1 MAAAEQKKS
10 YAIIKAFKSLNTKA
24 NRTAIDKEEF
34 SWLENAQPVGS
45 GNIRITAAQNNLTYA
60 SNSSANIVTNAN
72 VSSFYSTNINLT
84 DYIIAFEA
92 DGRAEYV
99 SIISSGANVGQG
111 NITGNIATTGTFSN
125 SGVTY
130 AQYKNQYAIIGDPSK
145 GLFAWDG
152 TYLNP
157 IGSVGTIGITNGG
170 TGYTEAPNVVI
181 AAAPAGGVNAT
192 AVATVTTGSGGV
204 ASVTVTAGGTG
215 YTALPTVSFSAPTTA
230 GGITAQAVTSITG
243 GIVTSVTVTNP
254 GSGYLTPPSVSFSGS
269 GGATAN
275 AVLTTGQ
282 VNSITLTNA
291 GAGYTSPPSVTITGG
306 GGTNANAISSLITF
320 ATGTVSI
327 LVTSGGAGYTSAPTV
342 VIGNGSGW
350 TTQAAGTAIL
360 SGGSVS
366 QVIMTNP
373 GNGYT
378 NSSNVVVSFT
388 GSATTP
394 ATAIAILNSQPIVD
408 VATFSGRTW
417 IAQGRTVYY
426 SASTSPFDFTSVS
439 AGSLTLTDE
448 TLHGNITA
456 MYSANNFLYIFGDD
470 SINVFSDVRVTSTG
484 ATLFTNTNVSASV
497 GTKRTYAIFPYFR
510 SLLFMND
517 YGIYAL
523 VGSTTSKISDPLDG
537 IFPYID
543 FTQPVTGGQVLLN
556 NILCAAFNFYVNSSF
571 PLGPAPSRFIQA
583 VFFEKKWFITSQGN
597 GINYVT
603 SVPVGGVINL
613 YGVATTVLYRLYNN
627 PTANVAS
634 YIQTSLDPMG
644 DSIRTKQA
652 LKFGIEATVAN
663 AATFVVTVDS
673 ESGSS
678 PPYTLSNSVI
688 WVNRSGAT
696 IPWINNSSVVID
708 WTTQSGYFLYKTDA
722 QQYGKYLGLTQTS
735 NSAGFVVNTYEFEHE
750 LRVRF

>member
-10 YAIIKAFKSLNTKA
+10 YAIIKAFKGLNTKA

-34 SWLENAQPVGS
+34 SWLENAQPIGS
-45 GNIRITAAQNNLTYA
+45 GNIRITASQNNLTFA

-84 DYIIAFEA
+84 DYLIAFEA

-99 SIISSGANVGQG
+99 SITSTGSGNTA
-111 NITGNIATTGTFSN
+111 GNIAVAGTFSN
-125 SGVTY
+125 AGVSY

-152 TYLNP
+152 TNLNP
-157 IGSVGTIGITNGG
+157 VGSVGTIGITNPGA
-170 TGYTEAPNVVI
+170 GYTEAPNVVI
-181 AAAPAGGVNAT
+181 QAAPAGGVNAT
-192 AVATVTTGSGGV
+192 AVATVTTGAGGV
-204 ASVTVTAGGTG
+204 ASVTVTAGGSG
-215 YTALPTVSFSAPTTA
+215 YTTLPSVTFSAPTTA
-230 GGITAQAVTSITG
+230 GGTTAQGVVTISGGVVVAVSI
-243 GIVTSVTVTNP
+243 TNP
-254 GSGYLTPPSVSFSGS
+254 GSGYISPPSVSFSSGS
-269 GGATAN
+269 ATAT
-275 AVLTTGQ
+275 AALVLGS
-282 VNSITLTNA
+282 VSSITLTNA

-306 GGTNANAISSLITF
+306 GSNVTTTASAITSLVTF
-320 ATGTVSI
+320 NQGAVSVLI
-327 LVTSGGAGYTSAPTV
+327 TSGGAGYTNSSNVSVA
-342 VIGNGSGW
+342 ISGAGSN
-350 TTQAAGTAIL
+350 AAGTAIV
-360 SGGSVS
+360 SGGQIT

-373 GNGYT
+373 GTGYLANT
-378 NSSNVVVSFT
+378 TVSIT
-388 GSATTP
+388 GGGATTSATG
-394 ATAIAILNSQPIVD
+394 IAVVNTDPIVD

-417 IAQGRTVYY
+417 VAAGRTVYY

-456 MYSANNFLYIFGDD
+456 LYSANNFLYIFGDD

-497 GTKRTYAIFPYFR
+497 GSKRPYAIFPYFR

-603 SVPVGGVINL
+603 SVPVGGVVSL
-613 YGVATTVLYRLYNN
+613 YGVATTTLYRLYNN

-634 YIQTSLDPMG
+634 YIQTALDPMG

-652 LKFGIEATVAN
+652 LKFGIEATVSN
-663 AATFVVTVDS
+663 SATFTVTVDS

-678 PPYTLSNSVI
+678 PPYTLSNSVL
-688 WVNRSGAT
+688 WVNYLGNT
-696 IPWINNSSVVID
+696 IGWVNNSSVPIA
-708 WTTQSGYFLYKTDA
+708 WSSQSGYYLYKTDA

-735 NSAGFVVNTYEFEHE
+735 NSAGFVVNTFEFEHE

>member
-10 YAIIKAFKSLNTKA
+10 YAIIKAFKGLNTKA

-72 VSSFYSTNINLT
+72 VSSFYSTNLNLT
-84 DYIIAFEA
+84 DYLIAFEA
-92 DGRAEYV
+92 DGRGEYV
-99 SIISSGANVGQG
+99 SITSAGLG
-111 NITGNIATTGTFSN
+111 NTTGNIAVSGTFSN

-130 AQYKNQYAIIGDPSK
+130 AQYKNQYAIIGDPNN

-152 TYLNP
+152 TYLNA
-157 IGSVGTIGITNGG
+157 IGSVGSIGITNAGA
-170 TGYTEAPNVVI
+170 GYTEAPNVVI
-181 AAAPAGGVNAT
+181 GAPPTGGVQAT
-192 AVATVTTGSGGV
+192 AVATVTTGAGGV
-204 ASVTVTAGGTG
+204 ASVNVTSGGTG
-215 YTALPTVSFSAPTTA
+215 YTALPGVTFSSPTTV
-230 GGITAQAVTSITG
+230 GGITAQGVATISGGLVVAVTI
-243 GIVTSVTVTNP
+243 TNP
-254 GSGYLTPPSVSFSGS
+254 GSGYLTAPSVTFSSGS
-269 GGATAN
+269 AAATA
-275 AVLTTGQ
+275 VLSTGQ
-282 VNSITLTNA
+282 VNTITLTNA

-306 GGTNANAISSLITF
+306 GATTNATAISSLITF
-320 ATGTVSI
+320 STGTVSV
-327 LVTSGGAGYTSAPTV
+327 LVTSGGAGYGSVPTV
-342 VIGNGSGW
+342 TIGDGSGW
-350 TTQAAGTAIL
+350 STRATGTAIL
-360 SGGSVS
+360 SGGSVT
-366 QVIMTNP
+366 QVIMTNS
-373 GNGYT
+373 GAGYT
-378 NSSNVVVSFT
+378 SSSNVTIAFSG
-388 GSATTP
+388 GSPTTT
-394 ATAIAILNSQPIVD
+394 ATAIGILNSQPIVD

-417 IAQGRTVYY
+417 VAAGRTVYY
-426 SASTSPFDFTSVS
+426 SSSVSPFDFTSVS

-543 FTQPVTGGQVLLN
+543 FSQPVTAGQVLLN

-613 YGVATTVLYRLYNN
+613 YGVATTTVYRLYNN
-627 PTANVAS
+627 ATANVAS
-634 YIQTSLDPMG
+634 FIQTSLDPMG

>member
-10 YAIIKAFKSLNTKA
+10 YAIIKAFKGLNTKA
-24 NRTAIDKEEF
+24 NRTAIEKEEF
-34 SWLENAQPVGS
+34 SWIENAMPIGS
-45 GNIRITAAQNNLTYA
+45 GNIRITASQNNLTYA
-60 SNSSANIVTNAN
+60 SNSSANIVTSAN

-84 DYIIAFEA
+84 DYLIAFEA

-99 SIISSGANVGQG
+99 SITSTGVGNVA
-111 NITGNIATTGTFSN
+111 GNIAVSGTFSN

-130 AQYKNQYAIIGDPSK
+130 AQYKNQYAIIGDPNN

-152 TYLNP
+152 TTNNP
-157 IGSVGTIGITNGG
+157 IGSVGSIGITNAGA
-170 TGYTEAPNVVI
+170 GYTEAPNVVI
-181 AAAPAGGVNAT
+181 AAAPTGGVNAT
-192 AVATVTTGSGGV
+192 AVATVTTGAGGV

-215 YTALPTVSFSAPTTA
+215 YTALPTISFSAPTTA
-230 GGITAQAVTSITG
+230 GGITAQAVASITG

-254 GSGYLTPPSVSFSGS
+254 GSGYLTPPSVTFSS
-269 GGATAN
+269 GAASAN

-291 GAGYTSPPSVTITGG
+291 GSGYTSPPSVTITGG
-306 GGTNANAISSLITF
+306 GATTSAVAISSLITF
-320 ATGTVSI
+320 ATGTVSV
-327 LVTSGGAGYTSAPTV
+327 LVTSGGAGYGSAPTV
-342 VIGNGSGW
+342 TIGDGSGW
-350 TTQAAGTAIL
+350 TTRATGTAIL
-360 SGGSVS
+360 SGGSVT

-373 GNGYT
+373 GKGYT
-378 NSSNVVVSFT
+378 STSNVTVAFSG
-388 GSATTP
+388 GSPTTT
-394 ATAIAILNSQPIVD
+394 ATAIGILNSQPIVD

-417 IAQGRTVYY
+417 VAAGRTVYY

-456 MYSANNFLYIFGDD
+456 LYSANNFLYIFGDD

-484 ATLFTNTNVSASV
+484 STLFTNTNVSASV

-523 VGSTTSKISDPLDG
+523 VGSTTSNISDPLDG

-543 FTQPVTGGQVLLN
+543 FSQPVTGGQVLLN

-583 VFFEKKWFITSQGN
+583 VFFEKRWFITSQGN

-603 SVPVGGVINL
+603 SVPVGGVVSL
-613 YGVATTVLYRLYNN
+613 YGVATTVIYRLYNN
-627 PTANVAS
+627 PLANIAS
-634 YIQTSLDPMG
+634 YIQTALDPMG

-652 LKFGIEATVAN
+652 LKFGVEATLTQGG
-663 AATFVVTVDS
+663 TFYITVDS

-678 PPYTLSNSVI
+678 PVYVLSTNASWVNNVGTSIGWTNNASATII
-688 WVNRSGAT
+688 WVTSN
-696 IPWINNSSVVID
+696 
-708 WTTQSGYFLYKTDA
+708 GYYLYKSDA

-735 NSAGFVVNTYEFEHE
+735 NSAAFTVNTFEFEHE

>member
-10 YAIIKAFKSLNTKA
+10 YAIIKAFKGLNTKA
-24 NRTAIDKEEF
+24 NRTAIEKEEF
-34 SWLENAQPVGS
+34 SWIENAMPIGS
-45 GNIRITAAQNNLTYA
+45 GNIRITASQNNLTYA
-60 SNSSANIVTNAN
+60 SNSSANIVTSAN

-84 DYIIAFEA
+84 DYLIAFEA

-99 SIISSGANVGQG
+99 SITSTGVGNVA
-111 NITGNIATTGTFSN
+111 GNIAVSGTFSN

-130 AQYKNQYAIIGDPSK
+130 AQYKNQYAIIGDPNN

-152 TYLNP
+152 TTNNP
-157 IGSVGTIGITNGG
+157 IGSVGSIGITNAGA
-170 TGYTEAPNVVI
+170 GYTEAPNVVI
-181 AAAPAGGVNAT
+181 AAAPTGGVNAT
-192 AVATVTTGSGGV
+192 AVATVTTGAGGV
-204 ASVTVTAGGTG
+204 ASVNVTAGGTG
-215 YTALPTVSFSAPTTA
+215 YTALPGVIFSAPTTA
-230 GGITAQAVTSITG
+230 GGITAQGVATISG
-243 GIVTSVTVTNP
+243 GLVVAVTVTNS
-254 GSGYLTPPSVSFSGS
+254 GSGYLTAPSVTFSS
-269 GGATAN
+269 GTATAN
-275 AVLTTGQ
+275 AVLTIGQ
-282 VNSITLTNA
+282 VNSVTLTNA

-373 GNGYT
+373 GKGYT

-394 ATAIAILNSQPIVD
+394 ATAIAILNNQPIVD

-417 IAQGRTVYY
+417 VATGRTVYY

-456 MYSANNFLYIFGDD
+456 LYSANNFLYIFGDD

-613 YGVATTVLYRLYNN
+613 YGVATTVIYRLYNN
-627 PTANVAS
+627 STANVAS
-634 YIQTSLDPMG
+634 YIQTALEPMG

-652 LKFGIEATVAN
+652 LKFGIEATVTN
-663 AATFVVTVDS
+663 SATFTVTVDS

-688 WVNRSGAT
+688 WTNNAGST
-696 IPWINNSSVVID
+696 IGWTNNSSVLIA
-708 WTTQSGYFLYKTDA
+708 WSSQNGYYLYKTDA

-735 NSAGFVVNTYEFEHE
+735 NSAGFVVNTFEFEHE
-750 LRVRF
+750 LRVMF

>member
-10 YAIIKAFKSLNTKA
+10 YAIIKAFKGLNTKA

-34 SWLENAQPVGS
+34 SWLENAQPIGS

-72 VSSFYSTNINLT
+72 VSSFYSTNLNLT
-84 DYIIAFEA
+84 DYLIAFEA

-99 SIISSGANVGQG
+99 SITSAGLG
-111 NITGNIATTGTFSN
+111 NTTGNIAVSGTFSN

-130 AQYKNQYAIIGDPSK
+130 AQYKNQYAIIGDPNN

-152 TYLNP
+152 TYLNA
-157 IGSVGTIGITNGG
+157 IGSVGSIGITNAGA
-170 TGYTEAPNVVI
+170 GYTEAPNVVI
-181 AAAPAGGVNAT
+181 GAPPTGGVQAT
-192 AVATVTTGSGGV
+192 AVATVTTGAGGV
-204 ASVTVTAGGTG
+204 ASVNVTSGGTG
-215 YTALPTVSFSAPTTA
+215 YTALPGVTFSSPTTV
-230 GGITAQAVTSITG
+230 GGITAQGVATISGGLVVAVTI
-243 GIVTSVTVTNP
+243 TNP
-254 GSGYLTPPSVSFSGS
+254 GSGYLTAPSVTFSSGS
-269 GGATAN
+269 AAATA
-275 AVLTTGQ
+275 VLSTGQ
-282 VNSITLTNA
+282 VNTITLTNA

-306 GGTNANAISSLITF
+306 GATTNATAISSLITF
-320 ATGTVSI
+320 STGTVSV
-327 LVTSGGAGYTSAPTV
+327 LVTSGGAGYGSVPTV
-342 VIGNGSGW
+342 TIGDGSGW
-350 TTQAAGTAIL
+350 STRATGTAIL
-360 SGGSVS
+360 SGGSVT
-366 QVIMTNP
+366 QVIMTNS
-373 GNGYT
+373 GAGYT
-378 NSSNVVVSFT
+378 SSSNVTIAFSG
-388 GSATTP
+388 GSPTTT
-394 ATAIAILNSQPIVD
+394 ATAIGILNSQPIVD

-417 IAQGRTVYY
+417 VAAGRTVYY
-426 SASTSPFDFTSVS
+426 SSSVSPFDFTSVS

-543 FTQPVTGGQVLLN
+543 FSQPVTAGQVLLN

-613 YGVATTVLYRLYNN
+613 YGVATTTVYRLYNN
-627 PTANVAS
+627 ATANVAS
-634 YIQTSLDPMG
+634 FIQTSLDPMG

>member
-10 YAIIKAFKSLNTKA
+10 YAIIKAFKGLNTKA
-24 NRTAIDKEEF
+24 NRTAIEKEEF

-45 GNIRITAAQNNLTYA
+45 GNIKIIAAQNNLTFA

-84 DYIIAFEA
+84 DYLIAFE
-92 DGRAEYV
+92 DNGRAEYV
-99 SIISSGANVGQG
+99 SITSNGAGNVS
-111 NITGNIATTGTFSN
+111 GNIAVTGTFSN

-130 AQYKNQYAIIGDPSK
+130 AQYKNQYAIIGDPNK
-145 GLFAWDG
+145 GLFAWDA
-152 TYLNP
+152 TTLNP
-157 IGSVGTIGITNGG
+157 VGSVGSIGITNSGA
-170 TGYTEAPNVVI
+170 GYTEAPNVVI
-181 AAAPAGGVNAT
+181 QAAPAGGVNAT
-192 AVATVTTGSGGV
+192 AVATVTSGSGGV
-204 ASVTVTAGGTG
+204 ASITVGTVGTG
-215 YTALPTVSFSAPTTA
+215 YTSLPTITIDPPTVA
-230 GGITAQAVTSITG
+230 GGATAQGVATISG
-243 GIVTSVTVTNP
+243 GGVVAITVTNP
-254 GSGYLTPPSVSFSGS
+254 GSGYLTAPGVTITGGGGS
-269 GGATAN
+269 SAAATSK
-275 AVLTTGQ
+275 LTTGQ

-291 GAGYTSPPSVTITGG
+291 GVGYTSPPSVTITGG
-306 GGTNANAISSLITF
+306 GATTNATAISSLITF
-320 ATGTVSI
+320 ATGTVSV
-327 LVTSGGAGYTSAPTV
+327 LVTSGGAGYASAPTV
-342 VIGNGSGW
+342 TIGDGSGW
-350 TTQAAGTAIL
+350 STRATGTAII
-360 SGGSVS
+360 SGGSVT

-373 GNGYT
+373 GAGYT
-378 NSSNVVVSFT
+378 NTSNVTIAFS
-388 GSATTP
+388 GSSTTP
-394 ATAIAILNSQPIVD
+394 ATAIGILNNQPIVD

-456 MYSANNFLYIFGDD
+456 LYSANNFLYIFGDD

-497 GTKRTYAIFPYFR
+497 GTKRIYAIFPYFR

-517 YGIYAL
+517 YGVYAL

-543 FTQPVTGGQVLLN
+543 FSKPVTGGQVLLN

-571 PLGPAPSRFIQA
+571 PLGPAPSRYIQA
-583 VFFEKKWFITSQGN
+583 VFFEKRWFITSQGN
-597 GINYVT
+597 GINYIT
-603 SVPVGGVINL
+603 SVPVGGVISL

-627 PTANVAS
+627 PLANVAS
-634 YIQTSLDPMG
+634 YIQTALDPMG

-652 LKFGIEATVAN
+652 LKFGVEATLTQGG
-663 AATFVVTVDS
+663 TFYITVDS

-678 PPYTLSNSVI
+678 PVYVLSTNASWVNNVGTPIGWTNNASATII
-688 WVNRSGAT
+688 WVTSN
-696 IPWINNSSVVID
+696 
-708 WTTQSGYFLYKTDA
+708 GYYLYKSDA

-735 NSAGFVVNTYEFEHE
+735 NSAAFTVNTFEFEHE